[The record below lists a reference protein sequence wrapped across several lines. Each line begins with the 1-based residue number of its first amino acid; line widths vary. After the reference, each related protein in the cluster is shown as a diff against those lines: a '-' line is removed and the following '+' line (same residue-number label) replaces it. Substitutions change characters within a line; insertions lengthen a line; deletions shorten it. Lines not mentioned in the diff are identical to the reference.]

1 MGDSLSK
8 KLQELMSDKML
19 QSKVNKA
26 IEMLKKE
33 DVEELQKKIENIDK
47 EELMKKINEIDSDKI
62 KDIKLNKD
70 EIKSK
75 ISKRELHK
83 LENMLGK
90 DSDAIM
96 KKVNDFLKS

>member
-1 MGDSLSK
+1 MGETLSK

-33 DVEELQKKIENIDK
+33 DIEELQKKIEKIDK
-47 EELMKKINEIDSDKI
+47 EELMKKINEFDDEKI

-70 EIKSK
+70 EIKGK
-75 ISKRELHK
+75 ISQKDLNK